1 MDALTLTL
9 AMLLSLT
16 VGLAGAR
23 GALGF
28 VLYLLEAGDG
38 LPDRTAPVVPAPA
51 PAANPATRS

>member
-1 MDALTLTL
+1 MDALTLTF

-23 GALGF
+23 GALGV

-38 LPDRTAPVVPAPA
+38 LPNRTAPVVSAPA
-51 PAANPATRS
+51 PAANQRTHS

>member
-23 GALGF
+23 GALGV
-28 VLYLLEAGDG
+28 VLYLLEAGYG
-38 LPDRTAPVVPAPA
+38 VPNRPAQVVPAAA
-51 PAANPATRS
+51 PATSQTTHS